1 MGFIAWLKKL
11 LARRQTEK
19 DIASNSYG
27 NGTGKNNL
35 PLEPEKDP
43 WRS

>member
-1 MGFIAWLKKL
+1 MGFIAWLKTL
-11 LARRQTEK
+11 FTRRQVEK
-19 DIASNSYG
+19 DIASQSYG
-27 NGTGKNNL
+27 SANGKNNL

>member
-1 MGFIAWLKKL
+1 MGFIAWLKKIMT
-11 LARRQTEK
+11 RRQTERE
-19 DIASNSYG
+19 IANNSYG
-27 NGTGKNNL
+27 NSNGKNNL